1 MTVDRNA
8 GGPTSQHDGR
18 TYHFCGA
25 HCKHTF
31 DASPEAYT

>member
-1 MTVDRNA
+1 MTVDRKA
-8 GGPTSQHDGR
+8 GGPTSEHHGR

>member
-1 MTVDRNA
+1 MHVDRHA
-8 GGPTSQHDGR
+8 GGPSSTHGGH
-18 TYHFCGA
+18 TYFFCGP